1 MKKITR
7 FSLFWK
13 IYLTLLLVLFLPIIL
28 FTLFHIVQSRGE
40 NMPPK
45 IVRHLEWSASE
56 LAEQAESI
64 APELLTPWL
73 EHVKEASGL
82 TVCIQRDGQNFY
94 LPGSQW
100 IVSYEPNNEPSP
112 PDPIVVAS
120 FSPSERTKAIV
131 TPNPFGEDG
140 GRPSPRKR
148 SFWVF
153 LLMAALCVIFS
164 FMLVRNFMN
173 PLLELRR
180 TTLKLAGGDLSVRVG
195 RAVTGRS
202 DEIADLG
209 KSFNKMA
216 ERVENLVSSQ
226 KRLLSD
232 ISHEIRSPLQR
243 MEVASA
249 LLRDRTDIQKYADRI
264 ELEISRIDDMVE
276 ELLIL
281 LRADEASPARPEIV
295 ELDDIIRSVIEDA
308 EFENGFSGNGL
319 SENGSSGNGTKKIA
333 AADLQK
339 LSVLGDA
346 TLLSRALRNV
356 VHNAV
361 RYTAPGTEVEVSA
374 FQDADRVVVTVRDHG
389 QGVSEKDLDK
399 IFLPYYRTDDA
410 RERSR
415 GGVGLGLAITKRII
429 ENHGGDVAASNV
441 PSGGLLVTLRL
452 RLV

>member
-40 NMPPK
+40 TMPLK

-94 LPGSQW
+94 LPGSRW
-100 IVSYEPNNEPSP
+100 IVSYEPNDEPSP
-112 PDPIVVAS
+112 PGPIVVAS

-131 TPNPFGEDG
+131 TPHSFGEDDA
-140 GRPSPRKR
+140 RPNPRKR

-195 RAVTGRS
+195 QA
-202 DEIADLG
+202 
-209 KSFNKMA
+209 
-216 ERVENLVSSQ
+216 
-226 KRLLSD
+226 
-232 ISHEIRSPLQR
+232 
-243 MEVASA
+243 
-249 LLRDRTDIQKYADRI
+249 
-264 ELEISRIDDMVE
+264 
-276 ELLIL
+276 
-281 LRADEASPARPEIV
+281 
-295 ELDDIIRSVIEDA
+295 
-308 EFENGFSGNGL
+308 
-319 SENGSSGNGTKKIA
+319 
-333 AADLQK
+333 
-339 LSVLGDA
+339 
-346 TLLSRALRNV
+346 
-356 VHNAV
+356 
-361 RYTAPGTEVEVSA
+361 
-374 FQDADRVVVTVRDHG
+374 
-389 QGVSEKDLDK
+389 
-399 IFLPYYRTDDA
+399 
-410 RERSR
+410 
-415 GGVGLGLAITKRII
+415 
-429 ENHGGDVAASNV
+429 
-441 PSGGLLVTLRL
+441 
-452 RLV
+452 